1 MRPAQSLAGPLT
13 GSGVYEIETN
23 LSAEQLE
30 EEKEPRVSRPDE
42 DPWRTGG
49 SLPQAGQG
57 TKEARPLGQLVPKG
71 RAVRQRLRKPER
83 LRKQKD
89 FQELFRYR
97 QVARGRDFRVHYRF
111 REQGSSPNVRAA
123 FVAGK
128 RIGKSVTRNRIKRL
142 LREAFRRV
150 KSDLRPERGVD
161 LLFVANRDFSGR
173 SSPEVEED
181 MREILERIGI
191 LPPPSAKEEAEPE

>member
-1 MRPAQSLAGPLT
+1 M
-13 GSGVYEIETN
+13 
-23 LSAEQLE
+23 
-30 EEKEPRVSRPDE
+30 
-42 DPWRTGG
+42 
-49 SLPQAGQG
+49 
-57 TKEARPLGQLVPKG
+57 
-71 RAVRQRLRKPER
+71 RQRLRKPER

-128 RIGKSVTRNRIKRL
+128 RIGNSVIRNRIKRL

-150 KSDLRPERGVD
+150 KSDLKGERGVD
-161 LLFVANRDFSGR
+161 LLFVASRDFASL
-173 SSPEVEED
+173 SSQEVEEQ
-181 MREILERIGI
+181 MREVLERVGI
-191 LPPPSAKEEAEPE
+191 LPPPPAKNEAGRP